1 MPLSVLQFAAGMP
14 NWGGAEI
21 HLLNLSEQLRR
32 RGHDVTIACQPDR
45 YVEAEAQ
52 KRGFATIPI
61 TLTRQHD
68 RRDLL
73 HLCRYLRGHPTDV
86 LHAHAPNDFLLPP
99 LTALIAGVPVRLMT
113 RHFPHSLR
121 NRPGAWIYSN
131 LLFSRIVTVSE
142 SVRQTLIAS
151 GMTQNRV
158 ETIYHGTDVKEFA
171 ATTQTPK
178 ESRRLLGIS
187 EGTVAV
193 GIIGR
198 IAEEKGHQF
207 VLEAMRL
214 IGKNFPVHL
223 VIIGDGPQEET
234 MKNLVREGDL
244 CDRVTF
250 TGFRSDINNAVSAL
264 DIVVVASTWAEPC
277 SAVVQQGMALGKSV
291 IGTRTGGTPEM
302 IVEGETGLLV
312 PPEDSRSLADA
323 IVRLAGNS
331 NLRNQMGAAGRKRV
345 EELFSLTVMTDK
357 IEDLYHREY
366 AKVRGQ
372 RALESVLSV

>member
-244 CDRVTF
+244 CDQCLGYRGGSFHVGRTM
-250 TGFRSDINNAVSAL
+250 FRRCAAGNGAGQECDWDTYRWNPGDDCRRRDRTACSSRRFPKFSRRHRAACGEFKFAESDGRCWPKA
-264 DIVVVASTWAEPC
+264 
-277 SAVVQQGMALGKSV
+277 
-291 IGTRTGGTPEM
+291 RGGTVFPD
-302 IVEGETGLLV
+302 G
-312 PPEDSRSLADA
+312 DDR
-323 IVRLAGNS
+323 
-331 NLRNQMGAAGRKRV
+331 
-345 EELFSLTVMTDK
+345 
-357 IEDLYHREY
+357 
-366 AKVRGQ
+366 
-372 RALESVLSV
+372 